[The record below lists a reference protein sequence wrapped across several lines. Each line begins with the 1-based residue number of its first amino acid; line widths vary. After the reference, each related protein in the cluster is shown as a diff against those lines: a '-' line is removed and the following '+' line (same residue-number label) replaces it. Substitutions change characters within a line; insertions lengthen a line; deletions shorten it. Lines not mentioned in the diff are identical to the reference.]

1 MRPGVRAVEVPQIQD
16 MLAAGKS
23 VAEIA
28 ANLNVSEECIA
39 SFAPKPKPAPA
50 AEEPTEPPV
59 TGSTSRRR

>member
-1 MRPGVRAVEVPQIQD
+1 